1 MVQSVNPERVQLTD
15 TIWGM
20 ILYIRMNTFRY
31 TASARLGVWDFVPHK
46 RDEFLDAL
54 AKILQDNSH
63 AVLESNQ
70 VEFTPTNDPSL
81 ASITAICD
89 KIIARGN
96 PTLIDFDFERTLLN
110 GPCEQYLSVEELG
123 EKEEAVGFKFS
134 GMKVPGKRDALLKA
148 AQDLSLLPY
157 RSKTGST
164 IGIREMPPELR
175 DSTSVEED
183 LFLDQFK
190 TIFGEYL
197 STKLHRQVLIR
208 ELVDQPDN
216 NLEQSRVDFV
226 FQSGP
231 VRWVFEV
238 DGQQHNEPK
247 QRDLDKQRDTLLEQY
262 GWMVHRVPAGDVR
275 EKHTAL
281 LEQLKDENA
290 HILNPTEHD
299 SVQTITARSGVHAA
313 AFNSILLP
321 LAVQRCLRGLLLLY
335 LHEVLDTAHQQRILI
350 IEEDCPVVAE
360 AFRILCS
367 IWEKIHILAPDTSPP
382 PKLKLDVIGGNP
394 DLSTADTVRYLDAPD
409 GSYDLILSHSFLLDT
424 GCVGS
429 IEKTHFP
436 IRPKNYVCLRH
447 AIGFRGK
454 RSLQWCESLRYD
466 LADVEQATISRH
478 DDNQEPM
485 PPEKHKALIFFLKHI
500 FRKRDFRD
508 GQLRVIARLLQG
520 KESIVLLPTGGGKS
534 LTYQFSG
541 LLLPGMT
548 IVIDPLVALMA
559 DQVEN
564 LQTAG
569 IDLVES
575 VSSQQGP
582 EDRKAVLR
590 GMEFGRLAFIFIS
603 PERLQS
609 QDFRNRLKTAVGEFP
624 VSLAVIDE
632 AHCVSE
638 WGHDFRPSYLRLP
651 HNLQQYC
658 SGGEDRKP
666 TLVGLTGT
674 ASFAVLADIQTEM
687 DVKDEY
693 AIILPQSFDR
703 PEICFDVTKVPTSG
717 KAPALQAV
725 KRRMPRILRSNP
737 QNFYDPKG
745 DRTNSGI
752 VFCPHV
758 NGSLGVTSVAQQLG
772 HRNFFAGQKPKNFD
786 GESQWNEHKKKLQED
801 FKNNRVQELVATKSF
816 GMGIDK
822 PNIRYTV
829 HYVVPQSVEAFYQ
842 EAGRAGR
849 NGKPQYARCYILYSD
864 DNWDSALEI
873 LNESDHK
880 VALGLLNSINWNN
893 RGDLLVQL
901 QLLFNSYGGR
911 SEEKK
916 FTFKFW
922 KENLEP
928 LIADMQVVG
937 ATNTK
942 DIVFEK
948 DKDRERKEKAIFRL
962 MLLGVVQDYTI
973 DWGSSHFAVTVK
985 RISPSEL
992 KNKLR
997 RYLMNYKSADFAE
1010 NKVSAIP
1017 KDTTTNALQK
1027 AVDVLIDFI
1036 YDVIVAKRKQ
1046 ALRTMGELCR
1056 NFTND
1061 QEFRKSILAYLQE
1074 SKFSDKL
1081 REWINRDFNDIG
1093 LEAIHGLLGKVT
1105 ALEDLEEVKLLVGT
1119 ARRMLDEDPQ
1129 NLALRYLSM
1138 CARAQS
1144 ETESDSSVL
1153 QEATT
1158 LVLQI
1163 KQNQDRLDDSDSIL
1177 LSILNDI
1184 VDRRPKLLNE
1194 VGEIVFR
1201 DAGTVELSRLILGS
1215 EKLAKIESLR
1225 AHAVKLL
1232 LASVN
1237 RTLEDCTFYTTL
1249 REETGNA

>member
-1 MVQSVNPERVQLTD
+1 M
-15 TIWGM
+15 
-20 ILYIRMNTFRY
+20 
-31 TASARLGVWDFVPHK
+31 
-46 RDEFLDAL
+46 
-54 AKILQDNSH
+54 
-63 AVLESNQ
+63 
-70 VEFTPTNDPSL
+70 
-81 ASITAICD
+81 
-89 KIIARGN
+89 
-96 PTLIDFDFERTLLN
+96 
-110 GPCEQYLSVEELG
+110 
-123 EKEEAVGFKFS
+123 
-134 GMKVPGKRDALLKA
+134 
-148 AQDLSLLPY
+148 
-157 RSKTGST
+157 
-164 IGIREMPPELR
+164 
-175 DSTSVEED
+175 
-183 LFLDQFK
+183 
-190 TIFGEYL
+190 
-197 STKLHRQVLIR
+197 
-208 ELVDQPDN
+208 
-216 NLEQSRVDFV
+216 
-226 FQSGP
+226 
-231 VRWVFEV
+231 
-238 DGQQHNEPK
+238 
-247 QRDLDKQRDTLLEQY
+247 DKQRDTLLKQY
-262 GWMVHRVPAGDVR
+262 GWTVHRVPAGDVR

-290 HILNPTEHD
+290 RKLYPIEHD

-313 AFNSILLP
+313 TFNSILLP

-335 LHEVLDTAHQQRILI
+335 LHKVLDAAHQQRVLI
-350 IEEDCPVVAE
+350 IEEDCAVAAE

-394 DLSTADTVRYLDAPD
+394 ALSTADTVRYLDAPD
-409 GSYDLILSHSFLLDT
+409 GDYDLILSHSFLLDT

-429 IEKTHFP
+429 IEKAHFP
-436 IRPKNYVCLRH
+436 TRPRNYVRLRH
-447 AIGFRGK
+447 ALGFRDE

-466 LADVEQATISRH
+466 LADVEQATISRSG
-478 DDNQEPM
+478 DNPEPM
-485 PPEKHKALIFFLKHI
+485 PPEKHEALIFFLKHI
-500 FRKRDFRD
+500 FRKRDFLD

-520 KESIVLLPTGGGKS
+520 KASIVLLPTGGGKS

-559 DQVEN
+559 DQVKN
-564 LQTAG
+564 LQATG

-582 EDRKAVLR
+582 ENRKAVLR
-590 GMEFGRLAFIFIS
+590 DMEFGRLAFTFIS

-609 QDFRNRLKTAVGEFP
+609 QDFRNRLREVVAEFS

-638 WGHDFRPSYLRLP
+638 WGHDFRPSYLHLP
-651 HNLQQYC
+651 HNLQHYC
-658 SGGEDRKP
+658 SGGEGREP

-687 DVKDEY
+687 QVKDEE

-703 PEICFDVTKVPTSG
+703 PEICFDVIKVPTSG

-725 KRRMPRILRSNP
+725 KRKMPRILRSNP
-737 QNFYDPKG
+737 QNFYDLRE
-745 DRTNSGI
+745 DQTNSGI

-786 GESQWNEHKKKLQED
+786 GESQWNKHKEKLQKK

-822 PNIRYTV
+822 PNIRYTI

-849 NGKPQYARCYILYSD
+849 NGKEKYARCYILYSD
-864 DNWDSALEI
+864 DNWDFALKI
-873 LNESDHK
+873 LDERDHK
-880 VALGLLNSINWNN
+880 VALRLLNSINWNN

-901 QLLFNSYGGR
+901 QLLFNSYRGR
-911 SEEKK
+911 SEEKQLILN
-916 FTFKFW
+916 FW

-928 LIADMQVVG
+928 VIADMKGVG

-942 DIVFEK
+942 DIVFGN
-948 DKDRERKEKAIFRL
+948 DRERREKAIFRL
-962 MLLGVVQDYTI
+962 KLLGIVEDYTI
-973 DWGSSHFAVTVK
+973 DWKKQCFSVTVK
-985 RISPSEL
+985 RIDPSDL

-997 RYLMNYKSADFAE
+997 DYLTNYKFEDFAE
-1010 NKVSAIP
+1010 SKVSAIP
-1017 KDTTTNALQK
+1017 EDTTTKALQV
-1027 AVDVLIDFI
+1027 AVNVLINFI
-1036 YDVIVAKRKQ
+1036 YDEIVTKRKQ

-1061 QEFRKSILAYLQE
+1061 QKFREDILAYLQE
-1074 SKFSDKL
+1074 SEFSDDL
-1081 REWINRDFNDIG
+1081 RKWINRDFSDIG
-1093 LEAIHGLLGKVT
+1093 LEAIHRLLGEVT
-1105 ALEDLEEVKLLVGT
+1105 DLEEVKRLVGT

-1144 ETESDSSVL
+1144 RTESDSSVQ

-1163 KQNQDRLDDSDSIL
+1163 KQNQSRLDDSDSIL
-1177 LSILNDI
+1177 LSILNYIDK
-1184 VDRRPKLLNE
+1184 RRPKLLNE
-1194 VGEIVFR
+1194 VGGIVFR
-1201 DAGTVELSRLILGS
+1201 DAGTVELARLILRS
-1215 EKLAKIESLR
+1215 EKLAKNNSLR
-1225 AHAVKLL
+1225 AHAVILL
-1232 LASVN
+1232 LASVH
-1237 RTLEDCTFYTTL
+1237 RTLEECTFYTTL